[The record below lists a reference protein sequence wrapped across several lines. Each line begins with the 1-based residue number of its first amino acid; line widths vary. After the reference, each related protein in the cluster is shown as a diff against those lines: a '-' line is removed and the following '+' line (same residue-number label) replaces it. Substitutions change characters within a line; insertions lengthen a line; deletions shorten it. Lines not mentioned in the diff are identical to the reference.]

1 MNIERYDFLNDEEA
15 VSFVAL
21 MSGELLNIAQARKLE
36 ALAPML
42 QEVHRIS
49 VSMKKKSS
57 DQDDVSITYSRN

>member
-1 MNIERYDFLNDEEA
+1 MNIERYDFLNDDEA

-21 MSGELLNIAQARKLE
+21 MSGELLNIVQARKLE
-36 ALAPML
+36 NLAPML